1 MGCIWSRTK
10 KCILINDISPSIDL
24 EKSICLLFIHALTGC
39 DVVSA
44 FHGKGEKSAW
54 HTWNVW
60 PEASTAFRKLSQY
73 PPVLGEDDQSILE
86 KFVVI

>member
-1 MGCIWSRTK
+1 M
-10 KCILINDISPSIDL
+10 SPSIGL
-24 EKSICLLFIHALTGC
+24 EKSIYLLFFHAFTGC

-54 HTWNVW
+54 QTWNVW
-60 PEASTAFRKLSQY
+60 PEESTVFRKRSQY

-86 KFVVI
+86 NFVVM

>member
-1 MGCIWSRTK
+1 M
-10 KCILINDISPSIDL
+10 SPSIGL
-24 EKSICLLFIHALTGC
+24 EKSICLLFFHAFTGC

-54 HTWNVW
+54 QTWNVW
-60 PEASTAFRKLSQY
+60 PEESTVFRKRSQY

-86 KFVVI
+86 KFVVM